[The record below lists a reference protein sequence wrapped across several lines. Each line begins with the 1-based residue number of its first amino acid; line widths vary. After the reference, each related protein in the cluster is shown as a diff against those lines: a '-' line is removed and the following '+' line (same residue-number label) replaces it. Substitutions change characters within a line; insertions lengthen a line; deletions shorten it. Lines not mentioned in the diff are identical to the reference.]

1 MYRYQPTRG
10 KDGIVV
16 DQILTAGHKLADG
29 DIQDVHEES
38 EVQNYSIGTRWVLDD
53 RVFRYSYAK
62 SALVAFKGG
71 AADIMP
77 REGAGDGVAYEVG
90 ATEVTIPM
98 NAQGDDFVIEQV
110 KDYWAE
116 GYYWSGVS
124 TPIIGMMHR
133 IKSSAAAST
142 AGQITELTTNE
153 GYVKA
158 TLYEPIRYRIPASTW
173 QTSWVNPY
181 KACVPKTDTH
191 GQRRSIICQPLRD
204 VQAEYYFWGQ
214 TWGPCFGQRHG
225 DPIGRQDKERTLF
238 YHTNG
243 AIMGGRAV
251 NFTSGQAL
259 PQIAG
264 YLISC
269 TRAWTNESGGSE
281 GGGDQ
286 FYMLTLSP

>member
-1 MYRYQPTRG
+1 MFRYQPTRG

-16 DQILTAGHKLADG
+16 DQILTAGHKLPLG
-29 DIQDVHEES
+29 NIQDIHEES
-38 EVQNYSIGTRWVLDD
+38 EVQNYSIGTRLVMDD
-53 RVFRYSYAK
+53 RVFRYCQAK
-62 SALVAFKGG
+62 GALVAFKGG
-71 AADIMP
+71 ASDAMP

-90 ATEVTIPM
+90 ETEVTIPM

-110 KDYWAE
+110 AGYWDE

-124 TPIIGMMHR
+124 TPIIGQMYR
-133 IKSSAAAST
+133 IKSSKAASII
-142 AGQITELTTNE
+142 GQITELTTNE

-158 TLYEPIRYRIPASTW
+158 TLYEPLRYRIPASTW

-181 KACVPKTDTH
+181 KTCVQKVAAH

-204 VQAEYYFWGQ
+204 VQATYYFWGQ

-225 DPIGRQDKERTLF
+225 DHIGRADKDRTLF

-243 AIMGGRAV
+243 AVMSGRSV
-251 NFTSGQAL
+251 NFTSGQPL

-264 YLISC
+264 TLISC
-269 TRAWTNESGGSE
+269 TRAWTNEEGGSE

-286 FYMLTLSP
+286 FYMLQLSP